1 MSIGTAVDF
10 MSNSYT
16 DLEEIAEVTSR
27 KYGCSACDVLVERES
42 KLEAMEHLQNILDVL
57 SDTQKAVLLTK
68 GAGYTQEV
76 AAEIIGI
83 TQPSYNEALAGIPTR
98 LNKIADEERIQFLA
112 DEITRLVMTSRGRH
126 SDLYADLC
134 KELDQRYKVRQ
145 SMKQLLV
152 LLTPPESTKEMTG
165 RVSLPAYTFERL
177 MEVNLGM
184 REGIEEGRKVMKT
197 RTKCLLPEYFSDVF
211 NDKYTCCTLCAQC
224 ARKKDIYGRKGYGKY
239 GYETV
244 HEDGSPLN
252 C

>member
-10 MSNSYT
+10 MSNNYT
-16 DLEEIAEVTSR
+16 DLAEIAEVTSR

-57 SDTQKAVLLTK
+57 SDTQRLVLLSR

-76 AAEIIGI
+76 ACQMIGI
-83 TQPSYNEALAGIPTR
+83 TQQGYSKALRSIPSSLNE
-98 LNKIADEERIQFLA
+98 IADEDRIQFLA

-134 KELDQRYKVRQ
+134 RELDQRYKVRQ

-197 RTKCLLPEYFSDVF
+197 KTKCLLPEYFSEVF
-211 NDKYTCCTLCAQC
+211 GDKWTCCTLCAQC
-224 ARKKDIYGRKGYGKY
+224 SRKKDVDGRKGYGKY

-244 HEDGSPLN
+244 HEDGSPLI